1 MLTAWR
7 MVPVPHGADAFTGEG
22 ARLFGGRWNSAGV
35 PLVYGSSTVSLAM
48 LETLVHIN
56 PQLPRQ
62 YMLYEVRFDASL
74 VEEISLVKMSTGW
87 DAEPPGLASMSVG
100 DEWVRAGRSVVL
112 GVPSVLTREKNY
124 LLNPRHKDFRR
135 VKIGPPAPFTFD
147 PRLLKK

>member
-1 MLTAWR
+1 MVTAWR
-7 MVPVPHGADAFTGEG
+7 MVPVPHTADAFTGEG

-35 PLVYGSSTVSLAM
+35 ALVYCSSTVSLAM

-56 PQLPRQ
+56 PHLPRQ

-74 VEEISLVKMSTGW
+74 VEEFSITKIPSGW
-87 DAEPPGLASMSVG
+87 DSEPPGPASMSVG

-124 LLNPRHKDFRR
+124 LLNARHKDFRR
-135 VKIGPPAPFTFD
+135 VKIGPAAPFTYD